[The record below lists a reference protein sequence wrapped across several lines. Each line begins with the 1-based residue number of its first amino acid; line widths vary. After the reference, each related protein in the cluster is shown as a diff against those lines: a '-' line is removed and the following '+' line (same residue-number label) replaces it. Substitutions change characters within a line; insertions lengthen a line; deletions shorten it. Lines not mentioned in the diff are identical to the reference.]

1 MASRPLTGRFR
12 IGVRVTFGFLVVLA
26 FLAGVSAKSI
36 TSGVFF
42 EQALDDYAKV
52 ADTTVQASDVAAD
65 VARMRRAVLAFTERL
80 DPWAEDEARALSK
93 AIPQKIEAVKT
104 KSETEDRR
112 KILDDMKSLAAEY
125 AKYFEETVA
134 LRKDMGLTA
143 ASGLQG
149 DMRQAAEEIGDLV
162 KAMNRPALTVLLLT
176 MRRHEKDFLLLGEER
191 FLEELEATLAEF
203 KKALGAAPKSELAEK
218 IAAYEAAVK
227 ALGEAHSEIDLVVGT
242 IMPELAG
249 KFAALAD
256 DLKTR
261 QAKRLDQAMTDTDQA
276 NAASQRFAIIL
287 SAIAVVMSVVLAW
300 LVTRSI
306 TGPVNAMTGAMGK
319 LAEGQLETE
328 VPARDN
334 ADELGHMAQ
343 AVQIFKDNAV
353 KLRQMSARMEADARR
368 NQRKMQSQV
377 LTLNHALEEE
387 VSGTVEMVLS
397 VSASLKQSS
406 ENMDGAMTSVQNQ
419 SAAAAE
425 ASEQANGS
433 VNAVA
438 AAAEE
443 LSSSVQEISRQ
454 VSQST
459 RIAQSAEEEARH
471 VDAMVTG
478 LAEAAKN
485 VGEVVKLINAI
496 ASQTNLL
503 ALNATIEAAR
513 AGEAG
518 KGFAVVAN
526 EVKNLANQTAKATDE
541 IAGQVTGIQNA
552 TQEAVQAI
560 GAIAKTINEM
570 NAIASG
576 IASAVEEQSAATQ
589 EIARAAQ
596 QAADGTRTATGNIGE
611 VSRAATETAQI
622 VAAVRFSA
630 EQVDERIREMSQ
642 TIDMILKQSSDE
654 NRRLNDRHTLNV
666 AVNVACGSETVAC
679 LLHDISLSG
688 AAVLDR
694 PLPGKRGDSVTMDL
708 PGFESLPGTLMA
720 TTASATHASFD
731 LDESAVDRLESFLAQ
746 RLQASA

>member
-1 MASRPLTGRFR
+1 A
-12 IGVRVTFGFLVVLA
+12 
-26 FLAGVSAKSI
+26 
-36 TSGVFF
+36 
-42 EQALDDYAKV
+42 ALDDYARV
-52 ADTTVQASDVAAD
+52 AAATVEAGDVAGD

-80 DPWAEDEARALSK
+80 DPWAEDEARAIAQ
-93 AIPQKIEAVKT
+93 AIPGKVDAIKAKIRA
-104 KSETEDRR
+104 EDRR
-112 KILDDMKSLAAEY
+112 KILDDMKDLAAEY
-125 AKYFEETVA
+125 ARHFEDAVA

-149 DMRQAAEEIGDLV
+149 DMRQAVHEIEEAVTASG
-162 KAMNRPALTVLLLT
+162 KPALSILMLT
-176 MRRHEKDFLLLGEER
+176 MRRHEKDFFLRGEER
-191 FLEELEATLAEF
+191 YVVALERTAAEF
-203 KKALGAAPKSELAEK
+203 RSALGNDAKGAIHDNLK
-218 IAAYEAAVK
+218 AYLTAFR
-227 ALGEAHSEIDLVVGT
+227 ALGEAHTEIDLLVGT
-242 IMPELAG
+242 IMPELAA
-249 KFAALAD
+249 KFAAQAD
-256 DLKTR
+256 ELKAR
-261 QAKRLDQAMTDTDQA
+261 QAKRLEQAMADTDEA

-319 LAEGQLETE
+319 LAEGHLETE

-334 ADELGHMAQ
+334 ADELGHMAK

-368 NQRKMQSQV
+368 TQRKMQSQV
-377 LTLNHALEEE
+377 MTLNHALEEE

-459 RIAQSAEEEARH
+459 QIAQSAEDEARH

-478 LAEAAKN
+478 LAQAAKN

-708 PGFESLPGTLMA
+708 PGFESLSGTLMA